1 MTFDNIK
8 LTYTR
13 TFDRV
18 ISNGGSTKGYG
29 WETLALPFKV
39 YRIQKGNGRQVEWA
53 TGNKSGDF
61 WLREMENS
69 SGTLNFTSDVDTIQA
84 GHSYIISVPD
94 AGTVSL
100 IGQPLTFVGPTLV
113 GGQALVQHL
122 YTPNYESGD
131 LNVDMMPYPY
141 ATELPSDY
149 YVMSRDGGS
158 FYRWSDNSNEDENLV
173 AIRQFEAYFEPRT
186 PAAAAMMAF
195 SLNGDVM
202 EDETTT
208 GITGVGSND
217 DYKGLNVSGSDGGII
232 VTSDRQRTVTISTID
247 GRSQNHH
254 VGKGTTRIS
263 MQPGVYVVKGKKV
276 LVNK

>member
-94 AGTVSL
+94 AGMESL

-113 GGQALVQHL
+113 GGQALVQDF

-195 SLNGDVM
+195 SLDGDVM

-217 DYKGLNVSGSDGGII
+217 DDKGLNVSGSDGGII